1 MEKQQLKGEPSEMTE
16 LRGLYSLW
24 LREVKRYLRDRIR
37 IISGIITPILWLFIF
52 GTGIRFAGA
61 IGNLNY
67 QQYLFPGIVGQTLL
81 FTSMFIGIS
90 VIWDREF
97 GFMKEILVAPVSKVS
112 IFFGK
117 MLGDSTDAL
126 IQGTIVLLLGTLLG
140 ILKDPIVF
148 LQLLP
153 IMVLMTFG
161 FVSLGLTIASF
172 IQNLESYGIIVS
184 FVNMPL
190 FFLSGALFPVNGA
203 NVPNWLQTISAFNP
217 LTYGV
222 DALRQIT
229 LGQEWYPVFSFYY
242 DILIVLF
249 FDIAMIIIGTLALNR
264 RK

>member
-1 MEKQQLKGEPSEMTE
+1 MTE
-16 LRGLYSLW
+16 IRGLYTLW

-37 IISGIITPILWLFIF
+37 IISGVVTPVLWLFIF
-52 GTGIRFAGA
+52 GTGIRFTGA
-61 IGNLNY
+61 IGNLDY
-67 QQYLFPGIVGQTLL
+67 QQFLFPGIVGQTLL

-112 IFFGK
+112 IFLGK

-126 IQGTIVLLLGTLLG
+126 IQGIIVLLLGTLLG
-140 ILKDPIVF
+140 ILDPIMF
-148 LQLLP
+148 LELLP

-172 IQNLESYGIIVS
+172 IQNLESYGVVVS

-190 FFLSGALFPVNGA
+190 FFLSGALFPVRGTNT
-203 NVPNWLQTISAFNP
+203 PNWLQTVSAFNP

-229 LGQEWYPVFSFYY
+229 LRQEWQPLYPFYFN
-242 DILIVLF
+242 ILILLA
-249 FDIAMIIIGTLALNR
+249 FDIAMMIIGTLILSR